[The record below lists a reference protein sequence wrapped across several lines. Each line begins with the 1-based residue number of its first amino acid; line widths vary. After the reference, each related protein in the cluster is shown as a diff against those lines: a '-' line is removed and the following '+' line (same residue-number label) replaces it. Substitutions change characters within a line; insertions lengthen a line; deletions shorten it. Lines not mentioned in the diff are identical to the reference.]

1 MMTVSSTY
9 RSWEE
14 REAAA
19 AKTQAEAA
27 LVAAQAAAAKQEL
40 GAGAAKTAT
49 DQLAEQVKQA
59 RLRKQ
64 LTAVEDDAADDK
76 ALRKE
81 RRREA
86 ALDKGDTF
94 KRLVTVIFVLGLL
107 ASLPSLVTYFLGLR
121 VEGGPD
127 RPAWYVLPVPFF
139 LELLAFT
146 AVKGTQWAVRK
157 GFARWPF
164 WILTATLA
172 GFAGFINGAKGAEL
186 FGPIAGLALAA
197 TSIVGPVLV
206 EVREIIEA
214 RTAGDNRDAAQRAA
228 DKAKAR
234 AEAVAA
240 KEKRQKEQQQDA
252 DRKSMFP
259 KEFEAYTRI
268 LASVPAGS
276 LARDEAWKEARI
288 AVEYPDVHDRLL
300 TLLSLPGVTSRPAAL
315 ADAWRDV
322 QGGPL
327 GVTAD
332 VLDRRLKAER
342 SLADVLAD
350 AEVTPYTAAVEHL
363 LADLFPTRAGGDEGP
378 AMAAPKKGPQGPS
391 KSPGA
396 LARIEKER
404 DSTPRYKDASEPLKA
419 EDIEKAKKFHAAV
432 PDAQFSTPAIA
443 RLLGRSKVYAS
454 RIRDA
459 VNSEQS

>member
-1 MMTVSSTY
+1 MSSSY

-14 REAAA
+14 REAGAT
-19 AKTQAEAA
+19 KTRAEAA
-27 LVAAQAAAAKQEL
+27 LLEAQAEAAKQEL

-49 DQLAEQVKQA
+49 EQLAEQVKQA
-59 RLRKQ
+59 RLLKQ
-64 LTAVEDDAADDK
+64 LTAVQDDAADDR
-76 ALRKE
+76 AQRDE

-86 ALDKGDTF
+86 ALDKGTVF

-107 ASLPSLVTYFLGLR
+107 ASLPSLIMYFLGLR
-121 VEGGPD
+121 APGGPD
-127 RPAWYVLPVPFF
+127 EPALYLLPVPFF

-172 GFAGFINGAKGAEL
+172 GFAGLINGSKGAEL
-186 FGPIAGLALAA
+186 FGPIAGFALAA

-234 AEAVAA
+234 AEAA
-240 KEKRQKEQQQDA
+240 KKKEQAQRERRQDA
-252 DRKSMFP
+252 DRKTMFP
-259 KEFEAYTRI
+259 KQYEAYLQI

-276 LARDEAWKEARI
+276 LDRDEAWKEARI
-288 AVEYPDVHDRLL
+288 AVEYPAVHDRLL
-300 TLLSLPGVTSRPAAL
+300 TLLSLPGIVSRPAAL

-327 GVTAD
+327 GITAD
-332 VLDRRLKAER
+332 VLDRRLGAER
-342 SLADVLAD
+342 AL
-350 AEVTPYTAAVEHL
+350 AEVMTAAEMTPERVAVEHL
-363 LADLFPTRAGGDEGP
+363 LADLFPTRTGGDDGP
-378 AMAAPKKGPQGPS
+378 AMAAAKKGPQGPS
-391 KSPGA
+391 RTPGT
-396 LARIEKER
+396 LGGIENR
-404 DSTPRYKDASEPLKA
+404 PSGRTPRTDATEPLKA
-419 EDIEKAKKFHAAV
+419 EDIAAAKKLRDAV
-432 PDAQFSTPAIA
+432 PAAQFSTPAVA
-443 RLLGRSKVYAS
+443 KLLGRSKVYA
-454 RIRDA
+454 RRVRDA
-459 VNSEQS
+459 VQPEQS